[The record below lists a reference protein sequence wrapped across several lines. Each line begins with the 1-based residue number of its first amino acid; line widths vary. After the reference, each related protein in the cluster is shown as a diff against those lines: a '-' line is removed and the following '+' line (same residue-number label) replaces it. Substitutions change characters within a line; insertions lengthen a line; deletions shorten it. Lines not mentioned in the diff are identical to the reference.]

1 MTTEDNNRSR
11 SSPDDT
17 SADNSA
23 DNEDISAG
31 ITELHSVLLDT
42 ESIDKFVQELAVQAA
57 RLVSGS
63 LSCGITLRRG
73 GQNSTVACSDEL
85 ATEVNDLQYRLQEG
99 PILTALKDGL
109 EVGAGNLASDD
120 RWPQFAAAATERGV
134 WSCLSLPLIAQ
145 DQTVGAL
152 TLYAMTPEAFGEDE
166 TRRAEKFA
174 DPAAG
179 ALALGLRLVAY
190 ADVIDQLR
198 ASLASRAVIDQ
209 AVGVIMGQERCT
221 QDKAFAALRTASQ
234 NRNVK
239 LRDIAREVVANAS
252 GEQPQPP
259 PFEQA

>member
-1 MTTEDNNRSR
+1 MTTEDNNRPHP
-11 SSPDDT
+11 SPRDT
-17 SADNSA
+17 SA

-31 ITELHSVLLDT
+31 ITELHTVLLDT

-57 RLVSGS
+57 QLVSGS

-85 ATEVNDLQYRLQEG
+85 ATEVNDLQYQLLEG
-99 PILTALKDGL
+99 PILTALKDGI
-109 EVGAGNLASDD
+109 EVRAGDLASED
-120 RWPQFAAAATERGV
+120 RWPRFAAAAAERGV
-134 WSCLSLPLIAQ
+134 RSCLSLPLIAR
-145 DQTVGAL
+145 DETVGAL
-152 TLYAMTPEAFGEDE
+152 TLYAMTPEAFGEEE

-179 ALALGLRLVAY
+179 ALALGLRLVTY
-190 ADVIDQLR
+190 ADLIDQLR

-221 QDKAFAALRTASQ
+221 QDKAFSALRTASQ

-239 LRDIAREVVANAS
+239 LRDIAREVVTNAS

>member
-1 MTTEDNNRSR
+1 MTTEDNNRSHP
-11 SSPDDT
+11 SPDDT
-17 SADNSA
+17 ST

-31 ITELHSVLLDT
+31 ITELHTVLLDT
-42 ESIDKFVQELAVQAA
+42 ESMDKFVQELAVQAA

-85 ATEVNDLQYRLQEG
+85 ATEVNGLQYRLREG

-109 EVGAGNLASDD
+109 EVRADNLASED
-120 RWPQFAAAATERGV
+120 RWPRFAAAAAERGV
-134 WSCLSLPLIAQ
+134 RSCLSLPLIAR
-145 DQTVGAL
+145 DETVGAL
-152 TLYAMTPEAFGEDE
+152 TLYAMTTEAFGDEE
-166 TRRAEKFA
+166 TRRAGKFA

-179 ALALGLRLVAY
+179 ALALGLRLVTY

-198 ASLASRAVIDQ
+198 ASLASRAIIDQ

-221 QDKAFAALRTASQ
+221 QDKAFSALRTASQ

-239 LRDIAREVVANAS
+239 LREIAREVVTNAS

-259 PFEQA
+259 PFEHP

>member
-1 MTTEDNNRSR
+1 MTTEFNNRSH
-11 SSPDDT
+11 PTDDA
-17 SADNSA
+17 SAA

-31 ITELHSVLLDT
+31 ITELHTVLLDT
-42 ESIDKFVQELAVQAA
+42 ESIDRFVQELAVQAA

-73 GQNSTVACSDEL
+73 SQNTTVACSDAQ
-85 ATEVNDLQYRLQEG
+85 ATQINDLQYRLEEG
-99 PILTALKDGL
+99 PILTALKDGR
-109 EVGAGNLASDD
+109 EARIDD
-120 RWPQFAAAATERGV
+120 MAATTPWPRFAAAAAAAGV
-134 WSCLSLPLIAQ
+134 RSCLSLPLIAQ

-152 TLYAMTPEAFGEDE
+152 NLYAMVPGAFGEDE

-174 DPAAG
+174 EPAAG
-179 ALALGLRLVAY
+179 ALALGLRLVTY
-190 ADVIDQLR
+190 AGVIDQLR
-198 ASLASRAVIDQ
+198 SSLATRAVIDQ

-239 LRDIAREVVANAS
+239 LRDIAREIVTNAS

-259 PFEQA
+259 PFEHA